1 MPRNH
6 VGDRIR
12 AEQVRMLYRTG
23 PVGVAGA
30 AVTAFLLAGALQFIG
45 SSSLPGTLAW
55 LAYVIVVVAGHLAL
69 CRRFWR
75 AAPADAAWRPWALGF
90 VAFSVAEGVIWGLA
104 SAALITPGQMDQ
116 HLLVLAVASSIASG
130 ALAVFGAYLPAFYAL
145 LFPFAVP
152 TAIAAAVGVRP
163 FDHALAILFPIY
175 IVAFA
180 VLGRRINANLVEILR
195 LRFEN
200 QDLARELRLQK
211 EAAEQANIA
220 KSSFLAAASHD
231 LRQPVHAL
239 GLLVGALQGHA
250 MTEKMR
256 GLVEHIGGSV
266 AAMDGLFNSL
276 LDISRLDAGV
286 VTTNVEDFA
295 IQPLLARVCRDYFQE
310 AETKG
315 LRLVWR
321 SCSAIVR
328 SDPVLIERILRNLV
342 SNALR
347 YTDRGRVVVGCRRVD
362 GVRIEVWDTGSG
374 IPPDQQQQIF
384 REFYQL
390 ANSERD
396 RAKGLGLGLAIVDRL
411 VKLLDCRLSLRS
423 TPGKGSVFRIVV
435 PLAGSQVPGA
445 LPALEASISAM
456 PRGLIFVIDDDA
468 SIQGAMASLLSSW
481 GHEVVAAGSLTEM
494 LERIETSFR
503 RPDLILC
510 DYRLRDGENGID
522 VVKRLQSEYN
532 DDIPAVLVTGDT
544 APDRLREARE
554 SGLILLHKPVSN
566 IKLRATVGNLIRAGI
581 RDRMT
586 DFEKAGSDRL
596 F

>member
-1 MPRNH
+1 MPLDH

-12 AEQVRMLYRTG
+12 AEQIRMLYRTG
-23 PVGVAGA
+23 PVGVLAAG
-30 AVTAFLLAGALQFIG
+30 VTAFLVAGALQLIG
-45 SSSLPGTLAW
+45 SSSSPGTVSW
-55 LAYVIVVVAGHLAL
+55 LAYAILVVAGHLAL

-90 VAFSVAEGVIWGLA
+90 VAFSVAEGTMWGLA
-104 SAALITPGQMDQ
+104 SAALTTPGQVDQ
-116 HLLVLAVASSIASG
+116 HLFVLVAAGAVASG
-130 ALAVFGAYLPAFYAL
+130 ALAVFGTYLPAYYGL

-152 TAIAAAVGVRP
+152 YAIAAAVGGRS
-163 FDHALAILFPIY
+163 FDHALAILFPLY

-180 VLGRRINANLVEILR
+180 VLGRRINANLIEILR

-200 QDLARELRLQK
+200 EDLARELRRQK

-250 MTEKMR
+250 MTAEMR

-286 VTTNVEDFA
+286 VTTQLEEFP
-295 IQPLLARVCRDYFQE
+295 IQPLLARVCRDHLDE
-310 AETKG
+310 AEARG
-315 LRLVWR
+315 LKLVCR
-321 SCSAIVR
+321 PCSAIVR
-328 SDPVLIERILRNLV
+328 SDPVLIERIMRNLV

-347 YTDRGRVVVGCRRVD
+347 YTDRGRVVVGCRRHEGLRV
-362 GVRIEVWDTGSG
+362 EVWDTGSG
-374 IPPDQQQQIF
+374 VPPDQQELIF

-390 ANSERD
+390 GNSERD

-411 VKLLDCRLSLRS
+411 AKLLDCRLSLRS
-423 TPGKGSVFRIVV
+423 APGKGSVFRIVV
-435 PLAGSQVPGA
+435 PLADRQAPGV
-445 LPALEASISAM
+445 LPALDPPIGAT
-456 PRGLIFVIDDDA
+456 PRGLILVIDDDA
-468 SIQGAMASLLSSW
+468 TIQRAMASLLSSW
-481 GHEVVAAGSLTEM
+481 GHEVLAAGSLAEM
-494 LERIETSFR
+494 LERIETSLR

-522 VVKRLQSEYN
+522 VIQRLQSEYN
-532 DDIPAVLVTGDT
+532 DDIPALLVTGDT

-554 SGLILLHKPVSN
+554 RGLILLHKPVTN
-566 IKLRATVGNLIRAGI
+566 VKLRATVGNLIRANS
-581 RDRMT
+581 RNRTEDFDR
-586 DFEKAGSDRL
+586 S
-596 F
+596 